1 MINFKKKLS
10 RNVKIRAKTM
20 RGGNKSKKQNKKQN
34 KKQSKKQNK
43 NWTSALTAA
52 NIELEKTGS
61 YKQAR
66 IKLRS
71 QALKNATA
79 IFGAV
84 GDGRM

>member
-1 MINFKKKLS
+1 MIYLKKNLS
-10 RNVKIRAKTM
+10 RKVKKRGKHM
-20 RGGNKSKKQNKKQN
+20 RGGNKSKKQNKKS
-34 KKQSKKQNK
+34 KKQSKK
-43 NWTSALTAA
+43 WVSALTAA

-61 YKQAR
+61 YKKAR
-66 IKLRS
+66 SKLHV